1 MKTYR
6 ADVSLLCGYKD
17 DDDDDNDDDGGDDD
31 DDEVAC
37 DDNKSVSYV
46 YKATFVVSF
55 FVRQTAWDRVSIWW
69 WKLDGDDDGDDD
81 DGDDDENLMMM
92 MMMMKTWWWWW
103 WWWKLGDENLMMKT
117 YDFNCWSDV
126 AGNLFYFKSIRWEDD
141 LKMPHIISS

>member
-17 DDDDDNDDDGGDDD
+17 DDDDDNDDDGDDD

-55 FVRQTAWDRVSIWW
+55 FVCQTAWDRVSIWW
-69 WKLDGDDDGDDD
+69 WKLGN
-81 DGDDDENLMMM
+81 ENLMMM
-92 MMMMKTWWWWW
+92 KTW
-103 WWWKLGDENLMMKT
+103 
-117 YDFNCWSDV
+117 
-126 AGNLFYFKSIRWEDD
+126 
-141 LKMPHIISS
+141 